1 MAENWILDAPKVVS
15 KNLSVPHPSHPTIL
29 TGTDQLLTSTAPN
42 LSEIKQQVTIYKT
55 SSTDDTDEFSKE
67 NSNYK
72 NNVVKAQVVD
82 KEYKYIRNN
91 YKNPSDPAV
100 ANPNYPDFPDS
111 STSSYSGKPNNL
123 NPNYSKNS
131 NSSKPQPVGKT
142 DWFKPNPYPY
152 QIIGAIQATQGKTL
166 IADEPG
172 LGKTIQAILWAAI
185 TKPNRLLIICPPNL
199 ATNWH
204 QEITRTGITQNA
216 IHGTLLQIKPTKK
229 TFLFPKTGIIICPDT
244 LLTARPGL
252 QKQIKQWKPLAA
264 IIDESHRYKNPYAKR
279 TKTIL
284 RICHPTPN
292 VLALT
297 GTPIVSNPVDLF
309 ATLSVLGKLEHFPE
323 DFVNT
328 YTVKNYWGDR
338 KPNPATLPDLYARLD
353 RHVWIRRTK
362 NQVLKDLPPK
372 TRAHQTIDLTK
383 AELDAVFA
391 PLKQKITNWK
401 TRPDDPEA
409 LAEHAKR
416 YVSQARK
423 ATGLAKIPAATEW
436 IINHHT
442 GTGRPLIAWIIHK
455 KVASLLAKNL
465 EKAGIKTAIYN
476 GNTPASDR
484 NRIVEDF
491 QAGKI
496 DVLIGQITAAGVG
509 LTLTRAQDALF
520 VETEWTPALIV
531 QAEDRIHRIT
541 QTAPVTITTLIA
553 TGTLDPVIHKI
564 LSQKIKTLDALT
576 PGSDHQVT
584 SSPATGASTTRFLA
598 GLLANH
604 LQKGTPL
611 T

>member
-1 MAENWILDAPKVVS
+1 MAENWILDAPKLFS
-15 KNLSVPHPSHPTIL
+15 KNSSVVPTQPQNLLNSSEELLNTSNINPSVTKAQTTALNTTL
-29 TGTDQLLTSTAPN
+29 TEE
-42 LSEIKQQVTIYKT
+42 SEQFFYK
-55 SSTDDTDEFSKE
+55 

-82 KEYKYIRNN
+82 KEDKYIRNN
-91 YKNPSDPAV
+91 YKNCSDCSVTDPSFPE
-100 ANPNYPDFPDS
+100 NPDS
-111 STSSYSGKPNNL
+111 SNASYPE
-123 NPNYSKNS
+123 NPDNS
-131 NSSKPQPVGKT
+131 NPQHVGKT
-142 DWFKPNPYPY
+142 DWFKPDPYPY
-152 QIIGAIQATQGKTL
+152 QIIGAIQAAQGKTL

-185 TKPNRLLIICPPNL
+185 TKPKRLLVICPPNL
-199 ATNWH
+199 ATNWN
-204 QEITRTGITQNA
+204 QEITRTGITKNA
-216 IHGTLLQIKPTKK
+216 IRGTLLQIKPTKK
-229 TFLFPKTGIIICPDT
+229 TFTFPKTGIIICPDT

-252 QKQIKQWKPLAA
+252 QKQIKQWKPSAA

-297 GTPIVSNPVDLF
+297 GTPIVSSPVDLF
-309 ATLSVLGKLEHFPE
+309 ATLSILGKLGHFPE

-328 YTVKNYWGDR
+328 YTFKNYWGDR
-338 KPNPATLPDLYARLD
+338 KPKPSALPDLYARLD
-353 RHVWIRRTK
+353 KHVWTRRTK
-362 NQVLKDLPPK
+362 TQVLNDLPPK

-383 AELDAVFA
+383 AELDVVFA
-391 PLKQKITNWK
+391 PLKQKIATWETNPK
-401 TRPDDPEA
+401 DPEV

-455 KVASLLAKNL
+455 KVASLLNENL
-465 EKAGIKTAIYN
+465 EKAGLKTAIYN
-476 GNTPASDR
+476 GTTPANDR
-484 NRIVEDF
+484 NQIVEDF

-584 SSPATGASTTRFLA
+584 NNPATGASTTRFLA
-598 GLLANH
+598 GLLADH
-604 LQKGTPL
+604 LQKGIPL